1 MEGMVLVALDT
12 QREAQRVAE
21 LVYEV
26 LRDLKVGNEVRVWA
40 SEGLYDVVVELP
52 RASPALLAMV
62 ASAIRKRVPTAL
74 AVDWVVKSSLIR
86 PSPGLPGESH
96 ARP

>member
-12 QREAQRVAE
+12 QREVQRVAE

-74 AVDWVVKSSLIR
+74 AVDWVVKASLIR

>member
-12 QREAQRVAE
+12 QREVQRVAE

-26 LRDLKVGNEVRVWA
+26 LRDSKVGNEVRVWA

-74 AVDWVVKSSLIR
+74 AVDWVVKTSLIR